1 MLGVCDGDSDKVE
14 LTAGIIEAF
23 LQDIEVFPQI
33 DFDPQVIADIVCEFP
48 SENERTQALMKRYN
62 VTESQALLAQR
73 LTFQDVPLYFSATEY
88 HRQVK
93 RLKTLLKLQQ
103 EIQDVL
109 NNQ

>member
-1 MLGVCDGDSDKVE
+1 MLGVYDGDSDKVE
-14 LTAGIIEAF
+14 LTTGIIEAF

-33 DFDPQVIADIVCEFP
+33 GFDPQVIADIVCEFP
-48 SENERTQALMKRYN
+48 SENERTQAMMKRYDI
-62 VTESQALLAQR
+62 TERQALLAQH
-73 LTFQDVPLYFSATEY
+73 LPFQDVPLYFSATEY

-109 NNQ
+109 NN